1 MYIKLVMYVDLV
13 VYFVI
18 VGKFINF
25 GYINVLFDL
34 DFQKNKNIL

>member
-1 MYIKLVMYVDLV
+1 MYVDLV

-25 GYINVLFDL
+25 RYINVLFDF
-34 DFQKNKNIL
+34 DYQKNKNIL